1 MKEINPYELNENPFK
16 LIGKD
21 WMLITAE
28 KDNRVN
34 MMTASWG
41 QVGIMWNKPV
51 VNIFIRESRFTK
63 SFIDNG
69 DTFTLCVLPEEFRSV
84 MNLCGSKSGRD
95 MDKVKE
101 TGLTVEHDGE
111 LPYFAE
117 SRLVLECRK
126 LYAQP
131 MPEEAFNVK
140 EIYKVCYPTN
150 DLHTQYICEIT
161 KILVK

>member
-1 MKEINPYELNENPFK
+1 MKEIKPEELTDNPFS
-16 LIGKD
+16 LIGND

-28 KDNRVN
+28 KDSRVN

-41 QVGIMWNKPV
+41 QLGIMWNKPV

-63 SFIDNG
+63 TFIDSNE
-69 DTFTLCVLPEEFRSV
+69 TFTLCILPEEYRDA
-84 MNLCGSKSGRD
+84 LKICGSKTGRD
-95 MDKVKE
+95 TDKVQA
-101 TGLTVEHDGE
+101 TGLTVKHDGS

-126 LYAQP
+126 LYSQP
-131 MPEEAFNVK
+131 MPESAFSVK
-140 EIYKVCYPTN
+140 DIYKTVYPTN

-161 KILVK
+161 RILTK

>member
-1 MKEINPYELNENPFK
+1 MTEIKPEELKDNPFQ

-28 KDNRVN
+28 KDSRVN

-51 VNIFIRESRFTK
+51 VNVFIRESRFTK
-63 SFIDNG
+63 TFIDSG
-69 DTFTLCVLPEEFRSV
+69 DTFTLCVVPEEYRDALK
-84 MNLCGSKSGRD
+84 LCGSKSGRD
-95 MDKVKE
+95 TDKVKE
-101 TGLTVEHDGE
+101 TGLTVEHDGT

-131 MPEEAFNVK
+131 MPEEAFCVN
-140 EIYKVCYPTN
+140 EIFKTAYPTK

-161 KILVK
+161 KILKM